1 MTIPLYIET
10 MPPSRDDYIFFW
22 KVDKPHGWASQ
33 WYYSPFKARIQL
45 RLDATTT
52 IDSKKELE
60 FLTTEHWMMACKA
73 LVFDD
78 LEVFQEVL
86 DSSAEDMK
94 AVKALGRKVHNFD
107 DTVWKQVRE
116 EIVLAGNVHKFR
128 QNGELREELFGTGEK
143 MIVEASPRDRIWG
156 VGFGEKRALDV
167 VDRWG
172 LNLLGKALM
181 ETRRIL
187 REEGQ
192 E

>member
-1 MTIPLYIET
+1 
-10 MPPSRDDYIFFW
+10 
-22 KVDKPHGWASQ
+22 
-33 WYYSPFKARIQL
+33 
-45 RLDATTT
+45 
-52 IDSKKELE
+52 
-60 FLTTEHWMMACKA
+60 MMACKA

-107 DTVWKQVRE
+107 DAVWKRVRE
-116 EIVLAGNVHKFR
+116 EIVLVGNVHKFR
-128 QNGELREELFGTGEK
+128 QNGGLRELLFGTGEK